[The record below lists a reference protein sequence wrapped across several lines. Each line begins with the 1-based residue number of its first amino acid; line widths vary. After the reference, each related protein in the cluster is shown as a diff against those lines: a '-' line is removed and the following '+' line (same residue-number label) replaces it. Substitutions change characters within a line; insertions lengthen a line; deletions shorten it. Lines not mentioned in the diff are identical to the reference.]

1 MYVYLVVLML
11 NGGYSV
17 KAPNVVFSD
26 LKVCLKV
33 KAMNSAKLRLENPTA
48 TAKFYA
54 TCIKIPKDIDA

>member
-1 MYVYLVVLML
+1 ML

-33 KAMNSAKLRLENPTA
+33 KAMNSLKLRTESPTA
-48 TAKFYA
+48 ASKFYA